1 MKLKPLGWLILFLL
15 IAGGAFFAAKYFLNA
30 PKVVGESKT
39 LGKIAIPDAPE
50 ASLKGNAALK
60 LEFPSTTP
68 ALNGGL
74 QGVVY
79 EMAWQAATN
88 LNYANGGER
97 TTKGSLLD
105 KAGWDLQIIRQ
116 DNCVQS
122 NTDLVKWAKDY
133 HEGKTKDGKFAI
145 YMGSGVPAFL
155 HSMNELLKDYP
166 EVQMIGFA
174 AVGKSFGEDKVIGD
188 SSFKK
193 NPQLL
198 KGKVIR
204 GVKMD
209 GDLDIALKFCGDN
222 GVKVN
227 QDEKLYDPQAL
238 NFSYVGGDGSFL
250 TAVNDYNN
258 PKYLETRRIVNN
270 GITTTK
276 DTAVG
281 IDLVATWTPGD
292 VNAKNGRGGS
302 NIISTR
308 EYSSIMPAIFISSKK
323 FLNDNREKIEA
334 MIMACA
340 EAGDQIR
347 SFEDVKKYACG
358 LNAKIW
364 NEQDENYWYK
374 YYNGEN
380 NLGGSM
386 VYNLADMSRTFG
398 LQGTSDIYKEVY
410 NTFGTLQSTLYKD
423 DLPSYIE
430 YPKAFDKSFM
440 LSVVANHPEL
450 LTGKALEVQYAPK
463 MTQRLASK
471 DVHINFETGSSEISS
486 DSYPTLDQI
495 YTGAEAAEGLKVGIY
510 GHTDN
515 TGDPS
520 KNQALSEARAE
531 AVKQYLLRKGL
542 AENRIETKGYG
553 DSKPIAA
560 NITASGRAQNRR
572 VQIVLGQ

>member
-1 MKLKPLGWLILFLL
+1 MKIKPFGWLLIFLL
-15 IAGGAFFAAKYFLNA
+15 IAGGTFYGLKYILNA

-39 LGKIAIPDAPE
+39 LGKIALPDAPE
-50 ASLKGNAALK
+50 ASLKGNAAVK
-60 LEFPSTTP
+60 LELPSTTP

-105 KAGWDLQIIRQ
+105 KAGWDLQILRQ

-122 NTDLVKWAKDY
+122 NTELVKWAKDY

-155 HSMNELLKDYP
+155 HSMNEILKEYP
-166 EVQMIGFA
+166 DVQMIGFA
-174 AVGKSFGEDKVIGD
+174 AVGKSYGEDKVIGD
-188 SSFKK
+188 SSFKT

-222 GVKVN
+222 GIKVN
-227 QDEKLYDPQAL
+227 QNEKLYDADAL

-258 PKYLETRRIVNN
+258 INFRETRKIVRN
-270 GITTTK
+270 GTTTTQ
-276 DTAVG
+276 DTSVG

-292 VNAKNGRGGS
+292 VNAKNGRGGVK
-302 NIISTR
+302 IISTK

-323 FLNDNREKIEA
+323 FLNDNRDKIEA
-334 MIMACA
+334 LIMACA
-340 EAGDQIR
+340 QAGDQIR

-364 NEQDENYWYK
+364 NEQDANYWYK

-386 VYNLADMSRTFG
+386 VYNLADMSKTFG

-410 NTFGTLQSTLYKD
+410 NTFGTIQSTLYKD
-423 DLPSYIE
+423 DLPSFIE

-450 LTGKALEVQYAPK
+450 LSGKALEVQYASK
-463 MTQRLASK
+463 MTQKVASK
-471 DVHINFETGSSEISS
+471 DVQINFETGSAMIDPSS
-486 DSYPTLDQI
+486 YETLDQI
-495 YTGAEAAEGLKVGIY
+495 YTGATAAEGLKVGIY

-515 TGDPS
+515 TGDPT
-520 KNQALSEARAE
+520 KNQTLSEQRAE
-531 AVKQYLLRKGL
+531 SVKQYLMKKGL
-542 AENRIETKGYG
+542 SENRLETKGYG
-553 DSKPIAA
+553 DSQPIAS
-560 NITASGRAQNRR
+560 NKTASGKAKNRR

>member
-1 MKLKPLGWLILFLL
+1 MKLKGPGKVLL
-15 IAGGAFFAAKYFLNA
+15 IALLVAGGFFVAKYFLNA
-30 PKVVGESKT
+30 PKVVGESKI
-39 LGKIAIPDAPE
+39 LGKVSIPDAPE
-50 ASLKGNAALK
+50 ASLSGNTAVKLAL
-60 LEFPSTTP
+60 PSTTA

-74 QGVVY
+74 QGKIY

-88 LNYANGGER
+88 VNYANGGER

-105 KAGWDLQIIRQ
+105 KAGWDLQIVRQ
-116 DNCVQS
+116 DNCTQS

-133 HEGKTKDGKFAI
+133 HDGKTKDGQFAI
-145 YMGSGVPAFL
+145 YMGSGIPAFL
-155 HSMNELLKDYP
+155 HGMNDVLKDFP
-166 EVQMIGFA
+166 DVQIEGFA

-188 SSFKK
+188 ESFKK

-198 KGKVIR
+198 RGKVIR

-209 GDLDIALKFCGDN
+209 GDLDLALKFCGDN
-222 GVKVN
+222 GIRVN
-227 QDEKLYDPQAL
+227 QNEKLYDADAL

-258 PKYLETRRIVNN
+258 ANYKETRKIVIA
-270 GITTTK
+270 GKTTSQ

-292 VNAKNGRGGS
+292 VNARNGRGGVS
-302 NIISTR
+302 IISTK
-308 EYSSIMPAIFISSKK
+308 EYASIMPAIIISSKK
-323 FLNDNREKIEA
+323 FLNDNRDKIEA
-334 MIMACA
+334 FIVAVA

-364 NEQDENYWYK
+364 NEQDQNYWYK
-374 YYNGEN
+374 YYNGEGG
-380 NLGGSM
+380 LGGSM

-398 LQGTSDIYKEVY
+398 LKGTSDIYKEVY
-410 NTFGTLQSTLYKD
+410 NTFGTLQSSLYTE

-440 LSVVANHPEL
+440 MSIVANHPEL
-450 LTGKALEVQYAPK
+450 LEGKALEVQYASNI
-463 MTQRLASK
+463 TQTVASK
-471 DVHINFETGSSEISS
+471 NVQINFETGSATISS
-486 DSYPTLDQI
+486 SSYETLDQI
-495 YTGAEAAEGLKVGIY
+495 YTSAQAAEGLKVGIY

-515 TGDPS
+515 TGSAD
-520 KNQALSEARAE
+520 KNQVLSEQRAE
-531 AVKQYLLRKGL
+531 SVKQYLLKKGL
-542 AENRIETKGYG
+542 DAARLESKGYG
-553 DSKPIAA
+553 DTQPIGDNHTAA
-560 NITASGRAQNRR
+560 GKAKNRR

>member
-1 MKLKPLGWLILFLL
+1 MKLKTPGKILLL
-15 IAGGAFFAAKYFLNA
+15 ALVVIGGFFAAKYFLNA
-30 PKVVGESKT
+30 PKQVGESKI
-39 LGKIAIPDAPE
+39 LGKISLPDAPE
-50 ASLKGNAALK
+50 ASLKGNAAVK
-60 LEFPSTTP
+60 LPLPNATP

-74 QGVVY
+74 QGTIY

-88 LNYANGGER
+88 VNYANGGER
-97 TTKGSLLD
+97 TTQGSLFD
-105 KAGWDLQIIRQ
+105 KAGWDLKIARQ

-133 HEGKTKDGKFAI
+133 HDGKTKDGQFAI

-166 EVQMIGFA
+166 DVQMEGFA
-174 AVGKSFGEDKVIGD
+174 AVGKSYGEDKVIGD
-188 SSFKK
+188 ESFKK

-222 GVKVN
+222 GIKVN
-227 QDEKLYDPQAL
+227 QNEKLYDADAL

-258 PKYLETRRIVNN
+258 VNFRETRKIVVN
-270 GITTTK
+270 GKTTTR
-276 DTAVG
+276 DTSVG
-281 IDLVATWTPGD
+281 LDLVATWTPGD
-292 VNAKNGRGGS
+292 VNAKNGRGGVE
-302 NIISTR
+302 IISTK
-308 EYSSIMPAIFISSKK
+308 EYSSIMPAILISNKK
-323 FLNDNREKIEA
+323 FLNDNREKVEA
-334 MIMACA
+334 MLMAIA
-340 EAGDQIR
+340 QGGDQIR

-380 NLGGSM
+380 GLGGSM

-398 LQGTSDIYKEVY
+398 LQGSSDIYKEVY
-410 NTFGTLQSTLYKD
+410 NTFGNLQSSLYKE
-423 DLPSYIE
+423 DLPSFID

-450 LTGKALEVQYAPK
+450 LSGKALETKYAGK
-463 MTQRLASK
+463 MTQTVASK
-471 DVHINFETGSSEISS
+471 NVQINFETGSAEISPS
-486 DSYPTLDQI
+486 SYETLDQV
-495 YTGAEAAEGLKVGIY
+495 YTGAQAAEGLKVGIY

-515 TGDPS
+515 TGDPA
-520 KNQALSEARAE
+520 KNQILSEQRAD
-531 AVKQYLLRKGL
+531 AVKQYLIKKGL
-542 AENRIETKGYG
+542 QETRLESKGFGDTRPIESNK
-553 DSKPIAA
+553 
-560 NITASGRAQNRR
+560 TASGKAKNRR